1 MVKNISFTLFL
12 LIGLFSCSKSDSFD
26 TDPET
31 IPESPAEESTLTMI
45 QQYFLDVAL
54 GQEFGTGN
62 SKLKKWTQD
71 ISIYVDHND
80 QDELIEELDS
90 IILEINELS
99 NSIQLTI
106 VSDASEA
113 NYRIFLGPADDY
125 KDFEPNAAPYISQN
139 YGLFWLY
146 RDSQSVI
153 YRGSMYVDT
162 ERTTELSCQ
171 KHLLREEMTQ
181 SLGLMNDSFEYSES
195 IFQQDWT
202 CTTEYSA
209 EDKMLIQYILN
220 PELTAN
226 MSEEEISQYF
236 MEN

>member
-1 MVKNISFTLFL
+1 MYFTLFL
-12 LIGLFSCSKSDSFD
+12 LIGLLSCSQNDSLD
-26 TDPET
+26 ADPET
-31 IPESPAEESTLTMI
+31 NPEPIAEQSSLSKT

-54 GQEFGTGN
+54 GQEFGSGN
-62 SKLKKWTQD
+62 SNLKKWTKD
-71 ISIYVDHND
+71 ISIHVDHIGET
-80 QDELIEELDS
+80 ELIEELEN
-90 IILEINELS
+90 IIFEINELS

-106 VSDASEA
+106 VSKASEA
-113 NYRIFLGPADDY
+113 NFRIFLGPSDNY
-125 KDFEPNAAPYISQN
+125 EDFEPNAAPYISQN

-146 RDSQSVI
+146 WDSQSVI

-209 EDKMLIQYILN
+209 EDEMLIQYILN
-220 PELTAN
+220 PALSAN
-226 MSEEEISQYF
+226 MSKEEITQYF